1 MSRISDKYDVVIV
14 GAGIG
19 GLVCGCYLVK
29 NGLKVLIVE
38 KNRNPGGYCASF
50 KRGKYVFDAGI
61 RGLVGGRD
69 EGHLGK
75 VLNELN
81 VKEKLKIV
89 RSPIFDIIHL
99 PDYRI
104 ALRNDPLETKNE
116 LQSFFPSE
124 AKSIDSFF
132 SLLSD
137 PNFLNLYA
145 KTISRTFKQLLDEY
159 FKDYKLK
166 TFWNILR
173 AETGLL
179 PSDTAALAGLNICRG
194 FLLDGGY
201 YPIGGMQALADAFL
215 SIFKENG
222 GDLLF
227 SKAVKKIQVNRYNV
241 TGVLIDKDIYVK
253 TKCVVSDCD
262 VSQTFLN
269 LIDEQYVRQ
278 DFRSILNRMV
288 PSLSVF
294 VVFLGVGKSYK
305 NTIEK
310 CCSLW
315 YFSHYLK
322 EKEYD
327 FINTFDLKS
336 GYVICVFPSFQDPA
350 LAPADGESIY
360 LYVGAP
366 FKDEK
371 FWEDNHS
378 AVVNTL
384 IKQAENVIPSLKSN
398 IIVKETA
405 SPTTFYKWTLNRSGS
420 SRGWAPTLEQTKSSL
435 VPVKT
440 FINGLFLS
448 SHWSTSPVGHGG
460 IAAVSYTGRK
470 VAKMILAKKQM
481 GGQ

>member
-61 RGLVGGRD
+61 RGFVGGRD

-179 PSDTAALAGLNICRG
+179 PSDTAALAGLNI
-194 FLLDGGY
+194 
-201 YPIGGMQALADAFL
+201 
-215 SIFKENG
+215 
-222 GDLLF
+222 
-227 SKAVKKIQVNRYNV
+227 
-241 TGVLIDKDIYVK
+241 
-253 TKCVVSDCD
+253 
-262 VSQTFLN
+262 
-269 LIDEQYVRQ
+269 
-278 DFRSILNRMV
+278 
-288 PSLSVF
+288 
-294 VVFLGVGKSYK
+294 
-305 NTIEK
+305 
-310 CCSLW
+310 
-315 YFSHYLK
+315 
-322 EKEYD
+322 
-327 FINTFDLKS
+327 
-336 GYVICVFPSFQDPA
+336 
-350 LAPADGESIY
+350 
-360 LYVGAP
+360 
-366 FKDEK
+366 
-371 FWEDNHS
+371 
-378 AVVNTL
+378 
-384 IKQAENVIPSLKSN
+384 
-398 IIVKETA
+398 
-405 SPTTFYKWTLNRSGS
+405 
-420 SRGWAPTLEQTKSSL
+420 
-435 VPVKT
+435 
-440 FINGLFLS
+440 
-448 SHWSTSPVGHGG
+448 
-460 IAAVSYTGRK
+460 
-470 VAKMILAKKQM
+470 
-481 GGQ
+481 